1 MKIKKHGKL
10 FKGSTGKDKYEQF
23 KCDNCGCEFSVEK
36 DEYYRDPWQN
46 SITVTSSYVWSPF
59 DTLVCSCP
67 ECYKICKKTCYKIYN
82 ELNTTASSTYTYT
95 SCNCDSNKASTF
107 DINNEVK

>member
-10 FKGSTGKDKYEQF
+10 FKGSTEKDKYEQF
-23 KCDNCGCEFSVEK
+23 KCENCGCEFSVEK
-36 DEYYRDPWQN
+36 DEYYRDYGTN
-46 SITVTSSYVWSPF
+46 LSTSDSITGTICNYISSPT
-59 DTLVCSCP
+59 DTFVCSCP
-67 ECYKICKKTCYKIYN
+67 ECYKICKKLVYGSIVSY
-82 ELNTTASSTYTYT
+82 STYA